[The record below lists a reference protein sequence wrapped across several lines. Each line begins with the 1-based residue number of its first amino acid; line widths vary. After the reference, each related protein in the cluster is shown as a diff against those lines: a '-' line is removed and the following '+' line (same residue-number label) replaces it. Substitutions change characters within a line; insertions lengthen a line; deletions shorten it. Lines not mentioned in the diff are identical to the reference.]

1 MSIMEAT
8 GHRRIAEYRIPLDKA
23 TGWRT
28 LAAGID
34 PILAQSFSVSARCGC
49 FMQAARRLNIKASQL
64 RKQLAQL
71 EAQLQC
77 SLFSPSDNGVALS
90 RDGLQLQSQLIALAH
105 ERDLPVI
112 EQPLVR
118 LAVAESILHDIL
130 GRDLVA
136 LLRRNASVRLEIISL
151 DSDLSLQA
159 ISADVVVW
167 LAATDSPLPG
177 PSFAVDE
184 PRRLAR
190 IDYLPHIA
198 KRYSR
203 VTARPDSLDDLA
215 DFLLVQWQHDRQIDS
230 FRPWNNLVD
239 QRLAGVV
246 QSHSYELMLEMIR
259 SSACIGLLPHYIS
272 RFDRGLT
279 GLPGLFSQPM
289 QRQVWMAVNAESQGE
304 AQVQGI
310 VELIQNTFNERREW
324 FEG

>member
-1 MSIMEAT
+1 MSFMET
-8 GHRRIAEYRIPLDKA
+8 SGQRRFAEYRATIDNTTSWRSRAMGVDPL
-23 TGWRT
+23 
-28 LAAGID
+28 LAHC
-34 PILAQSFSVSARCGC
+34 FSVTARCGC
-49 FMQAARRLNIKASQL
+49 FMQAARRLNIKAIQL

-71 EAQLQC
+71 EKQLRC
-77 SLFSPSDNGVALS
+77 TLFSPSDNGLVLS
-90 RDGLQLQSQLIALAH
+90 RDGMQLQAQLIALAH

-136 LLRRNASVRLEIISL
+136 LLRRNASVRLDIINL
-151 DSDLSLQA
+151 DSELSLQA

-167 LAATDSPLPG
+167 LGGTDSALPG
-177 PSFAVDE
+177 PSFAVSE
-184 PRRLAR
+184 PRPLAR
-190 IDYLPHIA
+190 LDYLPHIA

-203 VTARPDSLDDLA
+203 VAARPDNLDDLA

-246 QSHSYELMLEMIR
+246 QLHSYELMLEMVR
-259 SSACIGLLPHYIS
+259 CSACIGLLPGYMH
-272 RFDRGLT
+272 RFDRGLL

-289 QRQVWMAVNAESQGE
+289 QRQVWMAVNAQSSGDE
-304 AQVQGI
+304 QVQMI
-310 VELIQNTFNERREW
+310 AELIEHAFNERREW
-324 FEG
+324 FEA